1 MPLIADTLTNAN
13 TFRAMFGKPT
23 NDTFAEQ
30 AANIFISRDVAADI
44 IEEYSGMNG
53 SISVKQADVILDTF
67 PLNYQKNYTA
77 KDSLSD
83 LNYVSGTEPPQR
95 KYNDWFVVRGQAVSQ
110 RSGDDLCH
118 IQYCCQPGL
127 SFWLLFVYIPA
138 ILGTAIRSG
147 SMVPNVR
154 AAAR

>member
-13 TFRAMFGKPT
+13 TFRAMFGKPI
-23 NDTFAEQ
+23 NDTFTEQ

-77 KDSLSD
+77 NDSLSD
-83 LNYVSGTEPPQR
+83 LNYVS
-95 KYNDWFVVRGQAVSQ
+95 
-110 RSGDDLCH
+110 
-118 IQYCCQPGL
+118 
-127 SFWLLFVYIPA
+127 
-138 ILGTAIRSG
+138 
-147 SMVPNVR
+147 
-154 AAAR
+154 